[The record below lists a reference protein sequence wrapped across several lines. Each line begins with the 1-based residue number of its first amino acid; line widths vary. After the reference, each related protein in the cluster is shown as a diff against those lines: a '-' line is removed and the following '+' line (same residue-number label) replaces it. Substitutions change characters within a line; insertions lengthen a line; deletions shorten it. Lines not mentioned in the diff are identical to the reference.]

1 MGAGEGKRQKE
12 IVMRRYQ
19 TDRYGMIASF
29 DIAEA
34 LRRAERRQR
43 EREHRERER
52 AARAAERVGLV
63 ARVRGMFATPRQA

>member
-1 MGAGEGKRQKE
+1 
-12 IVMRRYQ
+12 MRRYQ

-34 LRRAERRQR
+34 LRRAEDRQR
-43 EREHRERER
+43 EREHRTRER
-52 AARAAERVGLV
+52 AARAAERVGFV

>member
-1 MGAGEGKRQKE
+1 MHAGAGKRQKE
-12 IVMRRYQ
+12 KFMRRYQ

-43 EREHRERER
+43 EREHRERGR

-63 ARVRGMFATPRQA
+63 ARMRAMFATPRQA